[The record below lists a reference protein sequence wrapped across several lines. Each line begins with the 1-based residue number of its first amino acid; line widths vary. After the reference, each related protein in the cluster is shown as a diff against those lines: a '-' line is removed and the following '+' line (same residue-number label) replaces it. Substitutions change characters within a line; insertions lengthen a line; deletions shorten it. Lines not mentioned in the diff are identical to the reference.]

1 VLRVGSLCTGYGG
14 LEMGLRLAGVES
26 MVAWVAETAPEL
38 DVLYGPTPN
47 HGDVGR
53 VDWSSVAP
61 IDILTAGFPCQP
73 VSAAGRQRG
82 DADERWLWPAVWA
95 GIAELQPPQV
105 FIENVRNLI
114 STQDGRLW
122 TGILDNLAE
131 LGYGVRWLTLGAC
144 HVGAAHH
151 RHRVFALAT
160 MGGAGVER
168 VPMSFCGA
176 KGGVVLPTPGGVAHV
191 PARGSRHGQA
201 RPGAGPAGHR
211 QRGVPAAGGRGVGV
225 AVLTWGGVH
234 VGDTVRGADGGVW
247 VVVGRAPAA
256 TWVGAGGET
265 AGFALQC
272 GARRVDIERKH
283 NDPAPVISAA
293 DHRAMAAAAAVLYDA
308 FPETEFISEVLETD
322 VPPRKRAAAAAA
334 PTVTEPAQAAHAYL
348 SGTTNEYV
356 PGALSAETPTPD
368 GGTGGGV
375 LLTGA
380 SAPASPVRDPFLSP
394 LTPTRGDAPMGR
406 WGWYELPH
414 PITGEPKALFPRVS
428 TISKTLADTYG
439 LEQWKLRMVAKGVGM
454 RPDLQA
460 KAAALDPDVDK
471 KDFADVVETAMQAAE
486 SGRGA
491 NFGTAMHKFA
501 ERLDDGESVKSM
513 GVPPALMADV
523 EAYARVLREAHLT
536 VVPEYSERVCV
547 NPEYNYAGRWDRV
560 VRDREGNLFILDLKT
575 GKDVLEYGSLEYAT
589 QQALYAYAT
598 HLCTPD
604 FTGYEAMPRV
614 DTDKALILHLP
625 IGTGTGVVYGIDLIK
640 GWRCARM
647 SFEVRATRAD
657 ARSGWMWAYAPASPE
672 AAVQLRIGRAKSL
685 DELMTATADAK
696 RIGAWNDA
704 MEAYALG
711 RYDVIRA
718 YTAPDKAA
726 LAALWN
732 ELYPAGRWTEEV
744 AGIAAERA
752 TEVDNLVNA

>member
-1 VLRVGSLCTGYGG
+1 
-14 LEMGLRLAGVES
+14 M
-26 MVAWVAETAPEL
+26 
-38 DVLYGPTPN
+38 
-47 HGDVGR
+47 
-53 VDWSSVAP
+53 
-61 IDILTAGFPCQP
+61 
-73 VSAAGRQRG
+73 
-82 DADERWLWPAVWA
+82 
-95 GIAELQPPQV
+95 
-105 FIENVRNLI
+105 
-114 STQDGRLW
+114 
-122 TGILDNLAE
+122 
-131 LGYGVRWLTLGAC
+131 
-144 HVGAAHH
+144 
-151 RHRVFALAT
+151 
-160 MGGAGVER
+160 
-168 VPMSFCGA
+168 
-176 KGGVVLPTPGGVAHV
+176 
-191 PARGSRHGQA
+191 
-201 RPGAGPAGHR
+201 
-211 QRGVPAAGGRGVGV
+211 
-225 AVLTWGGVH
+225 LTWGGVH

-247 VVVGRAPAA
+247 VVVERTPSAA
-256 TWVGAGGET
+256 WVGAGGET

-272 GARRVDIERKH
+272 GARRVDIERRL

-322 VPPRKRAAAAAA
+322 VPPRKRAAAAA
-334 PTVTEPAQAAHAYL
+334 TVAEQVQTDAAQVAHAYPT
-348 SGTTNEYV
+348 GTTDTYA
-356 PGALSAETPTPD
+356 PGPLAAAIAESVSSAAED
-368 GGTGGGV
+368 AA
-375 LLTGA
+375 GA
-380 SAPASPVRDPFLSP
+380 GPSPAARRDPFLSP

-439 LEQWKLRMVAKGVGM
+439 LEKWKLRMVAKGVGM

-486 SGRGA
+486 AGRGA

-501 ERLDDGESVKSM
+501 ERLDDGETVKGM
-513 GVPPALMADV
+513 GVPAALAADV

-560 VRDREGNLFILDLKT
+560 VRDRSGNLFILDLKT

-604 FTGYEAMPRV
+604 FTSYEAMPGV

-625 IGTGTGVVYGIDLIK
+625 IGKGTGVVYGIDLIK

-647 SFEVRATRAD
+647 SFEVRATRTD

-672 AAVQLRIGRAKSL
+672 AAVQLRIGRAVDIETL
-685 DELMTATADAK
+685 WTAVGDAK

-704 MEAYALG
+704 MEAYTLG
-711 RYDVIRA
+711 RYDLIRA
-718 YTAPDKAA
+718 CTAPDVPS
-726 LAALWN
+726 LGALWN
-732 ELYPAGRWTEEV
+732 ELYPVGRWTQEV
-744 AGIAAERA
+744 SNAATARQAELSN
-752 TEVDNLVNA
+752 TLDTLVNV